1 MVRCRARKSEKS
13 CLASDECI
21 WKDGKCEYKDAQ
33 NSPARSKSPPK
44 RTKSPVRSK
53 SPPKRSKSP
62 ASSEKSTSTSTSTSN
77 STGTPKKLTN
87 LKNRHCMYYTNK
99 YDLTHQTKVKLSSVL
114 KETYDSKYKSLTN
127 IHLGQR
133 KLLLSE
139 IQLLTEY
146 YSNHKKDPILL
157 YIGAAIGSH
166 LLILHELF
174 PNVHFILYDGAAFDK
189 RLDKYPEVFE
199 IHTGK
204 DGFFTT
210 ELCKT
215 LKDKYKPLIFVSDI
229 RLGEEDF
236 EKGVMR
242 DMISQKEWIQ
252 ILKPELSLVK
262 FRMPY
267 SLKHGETLEYLK
279 GDILYGVWP
288 KETSGETRLLI
299 RKENVKK
306 LKQYDFKSYEEVMFF
321 HNKYTR
327 PFCFDI
333 IEQYEKYTDT
343 YCPCY
348 DCISELV
355 ALDNYSKV
363 HKALS
368 MDNAV
373 AIMKKLP
380 AKNFY
385 SKPKQPLKSLDSLL
399 ETKFK

>member
-1 MVRCRARKSEKS
+1 MVRCKARKSEKS
-13 CLASDECI
+13 CLTSDECI
-21 WKDGKCEYKDAQ
+21 WKDGKCDYKDAPSPVAKSPSPSPVAKSPSPSPVAKSSSPSPVV
-33 NSPARSKSPPK
+33 NSP
-44 RTKSPVRSK
+44 SPV
-53 SPPKRSKSP
+53 
-62 ASSEKSTSTSTSTSN
+62 SSESI
-77 STGTPKKLTN
+77 PKKLSS
-87 LKNRHCMYYTNK
+87 LKNRHCIYYTNK
-99 YDLTHQTKVKLSSVL
+99 YDLKHQTKVKLSSVL
-114 KETYDSKYKSLTN
+114 KESYDSKYKSKTN
-127 IHLGQR
+127 VHLGQR
-133 KLLLSE
+133 KLLISE
-139 IQLLTEY
+139 IQFLTEY

-174 PNVHFILYDGAAFDK
+174 PNVKFILYDGAAFDK

-199 IHTGK
+199 IHTGT

-210 ELCKT
+210 EMCKN
-215 LKDKYKPLIFVSDI
+215 LKNKYNPLLFVSDI
-229 RLGEEDF
+229 RLTEEDF

-267 SLKHGETLEYLK
+267 SLKHGEKLEYLK
-279 GDILYGVWP
+279 GEILYGIWP

-299 RKENVKK
+299 HKENVKK
-306 LKQYDFKSYEEVMFF
+306 LKQYDFKNYEQVMFF

-333 IEQYEKYTDT
+333 IEKYKKYKDI

-355 ALDNYSKV
+355 ALDNYSQ
-363 HKALS
+363 LRGTNT
-368 MDNAV
+368 MDDAV
-373 AIMKKLP
+373 RIISKLP
-380 AKNFY
+380 AKKFY
-385 SKPKQPLKSLDSLL
+385 LKQKEPLESLDNLL
-399 ETKFK
+399 EEKFNAK